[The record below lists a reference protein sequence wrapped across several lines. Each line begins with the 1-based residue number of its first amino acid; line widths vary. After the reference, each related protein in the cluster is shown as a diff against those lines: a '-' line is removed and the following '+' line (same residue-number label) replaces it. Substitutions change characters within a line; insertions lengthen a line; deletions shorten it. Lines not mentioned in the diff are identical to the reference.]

1 MIRTV
6 SKVLCRTA
14 QFTLAARDGAAAA
27 AGGTDGDGLTLE
39 GYAAVF
45 GVPTRINSWE
55 GTFDETIR
63 SGAFKK
69 TLREQTPVM
78 QLDHGNH
85 PLIGSIP
92 IGTYSSLSEDETGL
106 AVAGRLSDNWLMQP
120 VRDAIASGAINGMSF
135 RFTVVRDAWT
145 DTAGKR
151 MDPADDDFWEALW
164 MGEGWPTGPLQRE
177 LIEVKMPEA
186 GPVVFPAYRETS
198 VSVRAQ
204 QLAGAVMAS
213 GDLMQEVRSELALG
227 RPEPGVTLDLPGDDV
242 LRQEIARAV
251 LFGTAPGTRKIAPPA
266 RPARSGAPV
275 ESGHPADPGDVDLED
290 DEEPADDAPP
300 TGAPAADDAPPERN
314 DAPAVSHPSLTPAEA
329 RLARTRKDYVT
340 RMRVGK

>member
-1 MIRTV
+1 MTNRTV
-6 SKVLCRTA
+6 PKVLCRTA
-14 QFTLAARDGAAAA
+14 QFTLAARDGAAA

-63 SGAFKK
+63 AGAFKK

-78 QLDHGNH
+78 QLDHGGH

-92 IGTYSSLSEDETGL
+92 IGTYSSLSEDDKGL
-106 AVAGRLSDNWLMQP
+106 AVLGRLSDNWLMQP

-151 MDPADDDFWEALW
+151 MDPNDDEFWEALW
-164 MGEGWPTGPLQRE
+164 MGGDWPTGPLQRE

-227 RPEPGVTLDLPGDDV
+227 RPEPGDTLDLPGDDV

-251 LFGTAPGTRKIAPPA
+251 LFGSAPGTRRNAPPA
-266 RPARSGAPV
+266 RPARSVAPA
-275 ESGHPADPGDVDLED
+275 EPGHPADPDDLE
-290 DEEPADDAPP
+290 EELDDDAPP
-300 TGAPAADDAPPERN
+300 TGAPADDDAPPERN